1 MEAESELLEI
11 QTMLSMFD
19 DIPAKST
26 TSSKT
31 DKPCQQNA
39 YPTTKTA
46 LDIQGHQLQGH
57 DQVSDREQS
66 LIVTDNHR
74 DCGGTVTTGDDMD
87 IESILQEMN
96 TIDGKGTVAQ
106 NYIQILCCGMYKS
119 IQSNLCI

>member
-19 DIPAKST
+19 DIPAKSM

-31 DKPCQQNA
+31 DKPCQQNTH
-39 YPTTKTA
+39 PTTKTA
-46 LDIQGHQLQGH
+46 LDVQGHQLQG
-57 DQVSDREQS
+57 QVSDGEQS
-66 LIVTDNHR
+66 LIVADNHR
-74 DCGGTVTTGDDMD
+74 DCGGTVATGDDMD

-106 NYIQILCCGMYKS
+106 NFIRILCSGMYKS